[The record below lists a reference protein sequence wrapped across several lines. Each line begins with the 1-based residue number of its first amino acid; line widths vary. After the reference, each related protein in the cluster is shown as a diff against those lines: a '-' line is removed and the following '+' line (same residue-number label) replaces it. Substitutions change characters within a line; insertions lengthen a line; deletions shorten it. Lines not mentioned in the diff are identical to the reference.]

1 MLHGIIKAYGKVV
14 IEDESGKKQ
23 TVDYLKLRD
32 SVIEGKVEI
41 DNMYLNDD
49 NELFFIKENTN
60 NKYNLPE
67 RYNSEAQH
75 RDNRRAGWHS
85 GGDKKPYGF
94 THK

>member
-49 NELFFIKENTN
+49 NELFFIKEDTN

-67 RYNSEAQH
+67 RDNSEAQH
-75 RDNRRAGWHS
+75 GDNRRTGWHS